1 MLFAV
6 LAAGC
11 GKDEPDGMSKA
22 DLVGNWYGTRYYNNN
37 GNIKYQYLIL
47 KLNSDKTGSMEYEA
61 PTSYSTAYFKWKVS
75 GDRVVCKGAF
85 ANTSGDVSEDYTLEC
100 RIEKDRLIPIGTYSF
115 FILTKDN
122 SVMTDGNG
130 NEIISPDEQQSILQ
144 NVWVSSDKTAI
155 LNFYYGG
162 NYEEFILTHAGS
174 KKYSDHTMGEYRL
187 SPLYKSLTLGLSTW
201 DVLTLD
207 NERLVIKNGS
217 RTLSYTMGSS
227 SDLPTGVDLE
237 KYLQSSFG
245 WSGEKGKY
253 YFQFLKDGTVV
264 YYENS
269 RKSYGSWGQI
279 SMSVKGSYRVNGS
292 TVTCYYDDVSWD
304 FGESGTANWFPGW
317 TYGQACTK
325 KYVME
330 VLLDYSIKVTF
341 PDGNV
346 VYMDK
351 K

>member
-6 LAAGC
+6 LAASC

-22 DLVGNWYGTRYYNNN
+22 ELVGNWYGTRYYNNN
-37 GNIKYQYLIL
+37 GKIKYQYFNLT
-47 KLNSDKTGSMEYEA
+47 LNSDKTGSMEYEA

-75 GDRVVCKGAF
+75 GDKVVCHGSY

-144 NVWVSSDKTAI
+144 NVWVSSDKTAV
-155 LNFYYGG
+155 LNFCYGG
-162 NYEEFILTHAGS
+162 EYEEFILPHAGS

-201 DVLTLD
+201 DVITLD
-207 NERLVIKNGS
+207 KERLVIKNGS
-217 RTLSYTMGSS
+217 RTLSYTMGST

-245 WSGEKGKY
+245 WSSKKGKY
-253 YFQFLKDGTVV
+253 FFRFSDNGTVG
-264 YYENS
+264 YIENS
-269 RKSYGSWGQI
+269 GKNLGSWGKV
-279 SMSVKGSYRVNGS
+279 SLTASGSYSVSGS
-292 TVTCYYDDVSWD
+292 TVTCHFDRVDWD
-304 FGESGTANWFPGW
+304 YGTSDTSNWFPGW
-317 TYGQACTK
+317 TCGQACTK
-325 KYVME
+325 KYVIE
-330 VLLDYSIKVTF
+330 VAFDYSIKVTF
-341 PDGNV
+341 PDGKE
-346 VYMDK
+346 VYMEK
-351 K
+351 C

>member
-6 LAAGC
+6 LAASC

-22 DLVGNWYGTRYYNNN
+22 NLVGNWYGTRYYNNN
-37 GNIKYQYLIL
+37 GNIKYQHFIL

-75 GDRVVCKGAF
+75 GDKVICKGAF

-115 FILTKDN
+115 FIPTKDN

-207 NERLVIKNGS
+207 EERLVIKNGS

-227 SDLPTGVDLE
+227 SDLPTGADLE

-253 YFQFLKDGTVV
+253 FFRFTDNGTVS
-264 YYENS
+264 YIERS
-269 RKSYGSWGQI
+269 GRRYGSLGI
-279 SMSVKGSYRVNGS
+279 SMVNSGKYSVSGS
-292 TVTCYYDDVSWD
+292 TVTCHFDNVYWD
-304 FGESGTANWFPGW
+304 YGDSDTANWFPGW

>member
-6 LAAGC
+6 LAASC

-22 DLVGNWYGTRYYNNN
+22 NLVGNWYGTRYYNNN
-37 GNIKYQYLIL
+37 GNIKYQHFIL

-75 GDRVVCKGAF
+75 GDKVICKGAF

-207 NERLVIKNGS
+207 EERLVIKNGS

-227 SDLPTGVDLE
+227 SDLPTGADLE
-237 KYLQSSFG
+237 KYLQSYFG
-245 WSGEKGKY
+245 WSDDNGKY
-253 YFQFLKDGTVV
+253 YFRFGDDGSVRYMENSGRKYGSYGVINLIADGT
-264 YYENS
+264 Y
-269 RKSYGSWGQI
+269 
-279 SMSVKGSYRVNGS
+279 SVSGS
-292 TVTCYYDDVSWD
+292 TVTCRFNDVDWEYGS
-304 FGESGTANWFPGW
+304 SGTSGWFPGW
-317 TYGQACTK
+317 TYGQSCTK
-325 KYVME
+325 KYVIE
-330 VLLDYSIKVTF
+330 VTPSSSIKVTF